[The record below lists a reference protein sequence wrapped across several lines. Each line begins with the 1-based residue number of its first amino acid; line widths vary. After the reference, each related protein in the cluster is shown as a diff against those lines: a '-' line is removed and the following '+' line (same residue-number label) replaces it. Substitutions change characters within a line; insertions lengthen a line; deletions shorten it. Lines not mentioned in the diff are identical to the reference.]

1 MAGACIRSASPTFM
15 TANGSSP
22 ERSTSTPRRFP
33 ASAAP
38 MGWRSAPR
46 WSGSGHIGRSFVRD
60 LMSPPSPDDEFAP
73 PTAQDIALAILLEAE
88 NLSQLMEL
96 HYYANEPGF
105 LEIARVIAALP
116 EGDREALRAFL

>member
-1 MAGACIRSASPTFM
+1 
-15 TANGSSP
+15 
-22 ERSTSTPRRFP
+22 
-33 ASAAP
+33 
-38 MGWRSAPR
+38 
-46 WSGSGHIGRSFVRD
+46 
-60 LMSPPSPDDEFAP
+60 MSPPSPDDEFAP

-116 EGDREALRAFL
+116 EGDREALRAFLGRGERMRVRRDGTRLIIERDAP